1 MPDIVAGPDEIY
13 SVAAGFGYPCR
24 AGLWRGLA
32 VLPGADPVPESGDE
46 EPPIR
51 AVIPVRLAA
60 LSGRD
65 PAADPSSGVWQFRYA

>member
-1 MPDIVAGPDEIY
+1 MKFFSIASSFEFPG
-13 SVAAGFGYPCR
+13 R
-24 AGLWRGLA
+24 AHQWRGLV
-32 VLPGADPVPESGDE
+32 VLPGADPVPESGGE